1 MSSKQFHQFKDFSI
15 CLKTEKSLQKFAAHY
30 ACGNA
35 DLNLIL
41 VVAATVKGF
50 ILQINNYN

>member
-1 MSSKQFHQFKDFSI
+1 MSSKQFHHFKDFSI
-15 CLKTEKSLQKFAAHY
+15 RLKKEKSLQKFAAHY
-30 ACGNA
+30 ACRNA

-50 ILQINNYN
+50 IFQINNYN